1 MVEALVRIDNQPRK
15 ELDPTTR
22 TVVTGMGSISPLGL
36 NTEEMWANLIAGRSG
51 IKKYQFRDYPQIE
64 SSVAGLVEDFD
75 ALKTLEG
82 VIPKKEIMHRL
93 HRSAHFSLAASLE
106 ALNQAGLLIPNLG
119 QDSQERKW
127 TINTNIVAAE
137 EVATIIGTGIGG
149 GGTIYEVGKDLDEG
163 KTAKPHHVLKTLPER
178 VATPVTMAFGLKG
191 PAYTVV
197 AACATGN
204 YAISCALKEI
214 MAGDAT
220 LAIVGSSD
228 ASLIP
233 TAYSM
238 FDCMYALD
246 REPDP
251 TKASR
256 PFDKS
261 RGGFVLAE
269 GAAILVLERLDF
281 ARKRGAKILAEVAS
295 YGNTA
300 DAYHDTEPSG
310 DGAIRAMRIA
320 SERAMAKGVSGPL
333 YINAHATGT
342 KADPIEMNAIK
353 AVHDKSKKYV
363 VGVSATKSSTGH
375 LLGAAGALES
385 IICIKTIQTGIL
397 PPTTKLKNP
406 VDEADGWNLVPND
419 AQKAEVTHAQNNS
432 LGFGGLNST
441 TEYSAY

>member
-1 MVEALVRIDNQPRK
+1 MVEAPVGIDDQPRK

-22 TVVTGMGSISPLGL
+22 IVVTGMGVISPLGL
-36 NTEEMWANLIAGRSG
+36 NTDAMWSNLIAGRSG
-51 IKKYQFRDYPQIE
+51 IRHYPFRNYPQIE
-64 SSVAGLVEDFD
+64 SSVAGLVEGFD

-82 VIPKKEIMHRL
+82 IIPKKDVKHRL

-106 ALNQAGLLIPNLG
+106 ALQQAGLLIPNLG
-119 QDSQERKW
+119 QDSKERKW
-127 TINTNIVAAE
+127 TLNTNIVAAE
-137 EVATIIGTGIGG
+137 DVATIIGTGIGG
-149 GGTIYEVGKDLDEG
+149 GETIYEVGKDLDEG
-163 KTAKPHHVLKTLPER
+163 KTAKPQHVLKILPER
-178 VATPVTMAFGLKG
+178 VVTPVTMAFGLKG
-191 PAYTVV
+191 PTYTVV

-233 TAYSM
+233 IAYSM

-251 TKASR
+251 AKASR

-269 GAAILVLERLDF
+269 GAAILILERLDF
-281 ARKRGAKILAEVAS
+281 ARKRGVKILAEVVS

-310 DGAIRAMRIA
+310 EGAIRAMRIA
-320 SERAMAKGVSGPL
+320 SERARAKGISGPL

-342 KADPIEMNAIK
+342 RADPTEMNAIK
-353 AVHDKSKKYV
+353 AVHGDKKKYV
-363 VGVSATKSSTGH
+363 AGVSATKSSTGH
-375 LLGAAGALES
+375 LLGAAGTLES
-385 IICIKTIQTGIL
+385 IICIKAIQTGIL
-397 PPTTKLKNP
+397 PPTTKLENP
-406 VDEADGWNLVPND
+406 VDEAAGWNLVPND
-419 AQKAEVTHAQNNS
+419 AQNAEITHAQNNS
-432 LGFGGLNST
+432 FGFGGVNST